1 MFRPL
6 AAYAGFSFVLLQVI
20 NIIFPALRLP
30 GWTQTFVVILVLLG
44 FPITIFFAWVYDITP
59 SGIKKTSSTNQVG
72 LKSKKILL
80 PVTGFLTIVGGA
92 FWIWYGLVGVTS
104 ATDIDFRAGIK
115 KSIAILHF
123 ENLTGNKEGDYFC
136 SALTEQIRGSLS
148 KLGKLDIASR
158 LISDKLKNKSENQTI
173 YEDLDYY
180 VEGTLSRA
188 LDNNNINISL
198 INAQNHKVR
207 WAQQYTFA
215 ENDIVQYK
223 DTILNNIALN
233 LNIDYEPMQ
242 LISQKKVYKN
252 SDEFKLLGQGLF
264 EFENNNFVAA
274 LSSFNSILSAHP
286 NNIEALFHKA
296 NALVK
301 LEKIEGAIKIY
312 NNLISQ
318 TKHDHFG
325 WKWSIKERD
334 DVDNGLYAA
343 FNDLSSGCFDASFGV
358 YKQGGLI
365 IVLLRGEEISRLIAY
380 DTKKN
385 VLAWEEIVPARFSN
399 SSAPVIMNNMVY
411 LTLNQGTRDLESTI
425 FFSGSV

>member
-6 AAYAGFSFVLLQVI
+6 VAYAGFSFILLQVI

-30 GWTQTFVVILVLLG
+30 VWTQTFVVVLVLLG

-92 FWIWYGLVGVTS
+92 FWIWYSLVGVTS

-136 SALTEQIRGSLS
+136 SALTEQIRGSLA

-158 LISDKLKNKSENQTI
+158 LISDKLKNKSGNQTI

-274 LSSFNSILSAHP
+274 LSSFNSILSSHP
-286 NNIEALFHKA
+286 NNIEALYHKA

-325 WKWSIKERD
+325 WQWSIKERD

-343 FNDLSSGCFDASFGV
+343 FNDL
-358 YKQGGLI
+358 
-365 IVLLRGEEISRLIAY
+365 
-380 DTKKN
+380 
-385 VLAWEEIVPARFSN
+385 
-399 SSAPVIMNNMVY
+399 
-411 LTLNQGTRDLESTI
+411 
-425 FFSGSV
+425 

>member
-30 GWTQTFVVILVLLG
+30 SWTQTFVVILVLLG

-92 FWIWYGLVGVTS
+92 FWVWYSLVGVTS
-104 ATDIDFRAGIK
+104 ATDIDFGAGIK

-215 ENDIVQYK
+215 ENEIVQYK
-223 DTILNNIALN
+223 DSILNNIAFN
-233 LNIDYEPMQ
+233 LDIDYEQ
-242 LISQKKVYKN
+242 THLITNENAYKN
-252 SDEFKLLGQGLF
+252 SEEFKTLGRGLF
-264 EFENNNFVAA
+264 EFENSNFIAA
-274 LSSFNSILSAHP
+274 LSSFNSILDIHYD
-286 NNIEALFHKA
+286 NIEAMFYKA
-296 NALVK
+296 NTLVK
-301 LEKIEGAIKIY
+301 LNRADEAINIY
-312 NNLISQ
+312 NNLLSLSKQ
-318 TKHDHFG
+318 HNHFG
-325 WKWSIKERD
+325 SEWLLQKREGVESVMHAEF
-334 DVDNGLYAA
+334 NA
-343 FNDLSSGCFDASFGV
+343 F
-358 YKQGGLI
+358 
-365 IVLLRGEEISRLIAY
+365 
-380 DTKKN
+380 
-385 VLAWEEIVPARFSN
+385 
-399 SSAPVIMNNMVY
+399 
-411 LTLNQGTRDLESTI
+411 
-425 FFSGSV
+425 

>member
-1 MFRPL
+1 MLKFYKEFRRRKMFRPL
-6 AAYAGFSFVLLQVI
+6 VAYAGFSFVLLQVI

-30 GWTQTFVVILVLLG
+30 VWTQTFVVILVLLG

-59 SGIKKTSSTNQVG
+59 SGIKKTSSTKQVV

-80 PVTGFLTIVGGA
+80 PITGFLTIVGGA
-92 FWIWYGLVGVTS
+92 FWIWYSLVGVTS

-158 LISDKLKNKSENQTI
+158 LISDKLKSKSENQTI

-233 LNIDYEPMQ
+233 LNIDYEPLQ
-242 LISQKKVYKN
+242 LISQKKTYKN

-274 LSSFNSILSAHP
+274 LSSFNSILSSHP

-301 LEKIEGAIKIY
+301 LEKIEEAIKIY

-343 FNDLSSGCFDASFGV
+343 AFNNL
-358 YKQGGLI
+358 
-365 IVLLRGEEISRLIAY
+365 
-380 DTKKN
+380 
-385 VLAWEEIVPARFSN
+385 
-399 SSAPVIMNNMVY
+399 
-411 LTLNQGTRDLESTI
+411 
-425 FFSGSV
+425 

>member
-1 MFRPL
+1 MLKFYKEFRRRKMFRPL
-6 AAYAGFSFVLLQVI
+6 VTYAGVSFVLLQVVS
-20 NIIFPALRLP
+20 IIFPALYLP
-30 GWTQTFVVILVLLG
+30 GWTQTFVVILMLLG

-59 SGIKKTSSTNQVG
+59 SGIKKTSSTKPVSQ
-72 LKSKKILL
+72 KSKKILL
-80 PVTGFLTIVGGA
+80 PITGFLTIVGGA
-92 FWIWYGLVGVTS
+92 FWIWYSLVGVTS
-104 ATDIDFRAGIK
+104 ATDINLGIGIK
-115 KSIAILHF
+115 KSLAILHF

-136 SALTEQIRGSLS
+136 SALTEQIRGSLA

-158 LISDKLKNKSENQTI
+158 LISDKLKNESGNQTI

-188 LDNNNINISL
+188 SDNNNINISL

-233 LNIDYEPMQ
+233 LSIDYEPMQ
-242 LISQKKVYKN
+242 LISQKDTYKN
-252 SDEFKLLGQGLF
+252 SDEFKLLGRGLF

-274 LSSFNSILSAHP
+274 LSSFNSILSSHT

-301 LEKIEGAIKIY
+301 LEKIEEAIKIY

-343 FNDLSSGCFDASFGV
+343 FSDL
-358 YKQGGLI
+358 
-365 IVLLRGEEISRLIAY
+365 
-380 DTKKN
+380 
-385 VLAWEEIVPARFSN
+385 
-399 SSAPVIMNNMVY
+399 
-411 LTLNQGTRDLESTI
+411 
-425 FFSGSV
+425 

>member
-1 MFRPL
+1 MLKFYKEFRRRKMFRPL

-30 GWTQTFVVILVLLG
+30 SWTQTFVVILVLLG

-72 LKSKKILL
+72 LKSKNILF

-92 FWIWYGLVGVTS
+92 FWVWYSLVGVTS
-104 ATDIDFRAGIK
+104 ATDIDFGAGIK

-215 ENDIVQYK
+215 ENEIVQYK
-223 DTILNNIALN
+223 DSILNNIAFN
-233 LNIDYEPMQ
+233 LDIDYEQ
-242 LISQKKVYKN
+242 THLITNENAYKN
-252 SDEFKLLGQGLF
+252 SEEFKTLGRGLF
-264 EFENNNFVAA
+264 EFENSNFIAA
-274 LSSFNSILSAHP
+274 LSSFNSILDIHYD
-286 NNIEALFHKA
+286 NIEAMFYKA
-296 NALVK
+296 NTLVK
-301 LEKIEGAIKIY
+301 LDRADEAIGIY
-312 NNLISQ
+312 NKLISK
-318 TKHDHFG
+318 TREHSHFG
-325 WKWSIKERD
+325 WEWMIKNRT
-334 DVDNGLYAA
+334 DVKSVIYAE
-343 FNDLSSGCFDASFGV
+343 FSDL
-358 YKQGGLI
+358 
-365 IVLLRGEEISRLIAY
+365 
-380 DTKKN
+380 
-385 VLAWEEIVPARFSN
+385 
-399 SSAPVIMNNMVY
+399 
-411 LTLNQGTRDLESTI
+411 
-425 FFSGSV
+425 

>member
-30 GWTQTFVVILVLLG
+30 SWTQTFVVILVLLG

-59 SGIKKTSSTNQVG
+59 SGIKKTSSTKQVG

-80 PVTGFLTIVGGA
+80 PITGLLTIVGGA
-92 FWIWYGLVGVTS
+92 FWIWYSLVGVTS

-136 SALTEQIRGSLS
+136 SALTEQIRGSLA

-158 LISDKLKNKSENQTI
+158 LISDKLKNKSGNQTI

-242 LISQKKVYKN
+242 LISQKKAYKN
-252 SDEFKLLGQGLF
+252 SDEFKLLGQGIYHF
-264 EFENNNFVAA
+264 DNNNYSDALISFDSVLELYPENVVANFHRA
-274 LSSFNSILSAHP
+274 NTYFELDNYKEAMNIYQTILSQSDDIKQIDWAWTFP
-286 NNIEALFHKA
+286 KRKGVPQTYCSNIAIS
-296 NALVK
+296 
-301 LEKIEGAIKIY
+301 EKMNMA
-312 NNLISQ
+312 
-318 TKHDHFG
+318 
-325 WKWSIKERD
+325 
-334 DVDNGLYAA
+334 V
-343 FNDLSSGCFDASFGV
+343 
-358 YKQGGLI
+358 
-365 IVLLRGEEISRLIAY
+365 VL
-380 DTKKN
+380 
-385 VLAWEEIVPARFSN
+385 
-399 SSAPVIMNNMVY
+399 
-411 LTLNQGTRDLESTI
+411 
-425 FFSGSV
+425 